1 MKTYTDKEL
10 LTHFP
15 IHDMMDELALNKVSK
30 SRRNEIVRAY
40 KKVLNDN
47 EYYCISSGNFINER
61 LVSTYKH
68 KGVVVKNFK
77 FGYYGS
83 IIYLCEGEI
92 TYNGV
97 TVPVIRQYI
106 DPKTGYEL
114 RNMDSWRVLYFAKKD
129 IDNIC
134 KNIY

>member
-40 KKVLNDN
+40 KKVLNDTK
-47 EYYCISSGNFINER
+47 YYCISSGNFINER
-61 LVSTYKH
+61 LAKTYKH
-68 KGVVVKNFK
+68 KKVVVKNFK

-83 IIYLCEGEI
+83 TIYLCEGEI

-114 RNMDSWRVLYFAKKD
+114 RNMDDWRVLYFSKND

-134 KNIY
+134 KDIA